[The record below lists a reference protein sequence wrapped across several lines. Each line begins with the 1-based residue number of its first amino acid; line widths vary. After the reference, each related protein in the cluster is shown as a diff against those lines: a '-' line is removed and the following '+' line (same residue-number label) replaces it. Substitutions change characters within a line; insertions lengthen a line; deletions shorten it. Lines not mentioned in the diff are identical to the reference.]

1 MMIVGGERMMAD
13 LEKVLHGLSSCGN
26 DYGIPNICEVTEC
39 PYREDKAWCVH
50 ELAHDAWMLIAE
62 LLKEQVPRL
71 MTLKEVKQWS
81 ETHPHKQNP
90 IWIEFQSKRGTDGW
104 RVCLFNSEILTWCKN
119 NEARCWTSQPTDE
132 QRKAVSWNTQK

>member
-50 ELAHDAWMLIAE
+50 ELAYDAGILIAE
-62 LLKEQVPRL
+62 LLKAQKPVEP
-71 MTLKEVKQWS
+71 KKVKRYIDFDG
-81 ETHPHKQNP
+81 EGHPYIP
-90 IWIEFQSKRGTDGW
+90 EAYDCGACG
-104 RVCLFNSEILTWCKN
+104 
-119 NEARCWTSQPTDE
+119 NELSWKTNYCPMCGQ
-132 QRKAVSWNTQK
+132 AVKWE